1 MWEEKI
7 CLALSNDFGVT
18 EKEQIETFK
27 KVGFDGF
34 FASFEKGKD
43 LKFLKQIGD
52 AEGMLFQS
60 VHAPFGGMQFMWF
73 DEGMSK
79 HAVNELVECIEKTAD
94 IGVSIVVMH
103 AIIGCMDRMPTD
115 LGFKNI
121 DDVVKKAEECG
132 VKLAFENTE
141 GEQFLSAVME
151 RYKGNSTV
159 GFCWDTGHEVCY
171 NHGQDMMALYGDRL
185 LCTHFND
192 NLGIKDYNGAIT
204 YLDDLH
210 LLPFDG
216 VVDWQGVAKRLNRH
230 NYQGELTFELDR
242 KSKPNRYENDVYGK
256 MEFIEYI
263 TEAFKRACK
272 VAYLKRNNKDI

>member
-1 MWEEKI
+1 MWKEKL
-7 CLALSNDFGVT
+7 CLALSGEFGVT
-18 EKEQIETFK
+18 EKEQIELFK

-34 FASFEKGKD
+34 FPMFYKGKD
-43 LKFLKQIGD
+43 LKELKNIGD
-52 AEGMLFQS
+52 NEGMLFQS

-79 HAVNELVECIEKTAD
+79 HAVNELVECIERTAE
-94 IGVSIVVMH
+94 IGVPLVVMH

-115 LGFKNI
+115 LGFRNI
-121 DDVVKKAEECG
+121 DFLVKRAEECG

-141 GEQFLSAVME
+141 GEQFLAAVMN
-151 RYKGNSTV
+151 RYKDNACV
-159 GFCWDTGHEVCY
+159 GFCWDTGHEMCY

-192 NLGIKDYNGAIT
+192 NLGITDYDGAIT
-204 YLDDLH
+204 FLDDLH

-216 VVDWQGVAKRLNRH
+216 VVDWRKVAKRLNQH
-230 NYQGELTFELDR
+230 NYQGELTFELNR
-242 KSKPNRYENDVYGK
+242 KSKPDRHENDVYGK
-256 MEFIEYI
+256 MDLLEYL

-272 VAYLKRNNKDI
+272 VAYLKKAEK

>member
-1 MWEEKI
+1 MWGEKL
-7 CLALSNDFGVT
+7 CLALSNDFGVN
-18 EKEQIETFK
+18 EEEQIKLFK

-34 FASFEKGKD
+34 FSMFEKGKD
-43 LKFLKQIGD
+43 LQKLKKVAD
-52 AEGMLFQS
+52 EEKMLYQS

-79 HAVNELVECIEKTAD
+79 HAVNELIECIEKTAE
-94 IGVSIVVMH
+94 IGVPIIVMH

-115 LGFKNI
+115 LGFQNI
-121 DDVVKKAEECG
+121 DKVVQRAEQCG

-141 GEQFLSAVME
+141 GEQFLSAVMDK
-151 RYKGNSTV
+151 YKGNAHV

-171 NHGQDMMALYGDRL
+171 NHSQDMMALYGDRL

-192 NLGIKDYNGAIT
+192 NLGIKDFNGDIT

-216 VVDWQGVAKRLNRH
+216 VVNWQGVAQRLNKY
-230 NYQGELTFELDR
+230 NYQGELTFELNR
-242 KSKPNRYENDVYGK
+242 KGKPNRFENDAYGK
-256 MEFIEYI
+256 MELIEYI
-263 TEAFKRACK
+263 TEAFKCACK
-272 VAYLKRNNKDI
+272 VAYLKKTEK